1 MPTPVFLRDVVDEM
15 DALTDEATAYINRR
29 TGELY
34 TLSLEEVH
42 LVEDED
48 DPEDLPDWQ
57 RETLSK
63 AREILDSEDWL
74 PLPDK
79 FDIHEYA
86 MMEEFCWSV
95 DAPGIR
101 EELLN
106 AIRGRGAFRYF
117 KDTIHRHGIQEEWY
131 RHRQMAFEKIAIE
144 WLEANGI
151 AYQRGGRR
159 SVPE

>member
-34 TLSLEEVH
+34 TLSREEID

-57 RETLSK
+57 REALSK

-86 MMEEFCWSV
+86 IMEGFCRAV
-95 DAPGIR
+95 DAPELR

-106 AIRGRGAFRYF
+106 SIRGRGAFRYF
-117 KDTIHRHGIQEEWY
+117 KDTIYRHGIQEAWY
-131 RHRQMAFEKIAIE
+131 RHRQAAFEKVAIE

-151 AYQRGGRR
+151 TYQRGGRT
-159 SVPE
+159 P